1 MKKNYVPTSISL
13 YMNYLIIGM
22 AILILPQNMDTL
34 ANQWH
39 TSIASVSVVISAVG
53 IGRLVVMLVSGMLS
67 DKLGRKPFAVM
78 GALTYIL
85 FFIGILLSK
94 SLLFATI
101 FGVLAGIANSFIDAG
116 TYPALME
123 MYPQH
128 KGAANVTIKAFVSA
142 GQFILPLIIS
152 LIVVHGLWYGWS
164 FLLCSLILVLNVIF
178 LLSFSRFPAR
188 QPKKA
193 STAEPTAATP
203 AKGNVWIDGTL
214 FTIFSFLA
222 QGIFLL
228 VSTWITKYGESIVKM
243 GDVSSRALVSY
254 YSVGSITCVL
264 LTIYLSHKGV
274 QDIQFLFV
282 YMLLSFMSL
291 LVMYLFPIAWVCS
304 IMAFVVGFSA
314 AGGVMQIGLTI
325 MASFFP
331 NGKGTVTGVS
341 QTAASISG
349 FVVPLLGA
357 MLAANIANVILLD
370 VGLAFVG
377 FVVASIIVYRYHK
390 LFGRTSKQTKPV
402 TTPTLSKE
410 TN

>member
-39 TSIASVSVVISAVG
+39 TNIASVSVVIAAVG

-85 FFIGILLSK
+85 FFVGILMSR
-94 SLLFATI
+94 SLLVATI
-101 FGVLAGIANSFIDAG
+101 FGVLVGIANSFIDAG

-152 LIVVHGLWYGWS
+152 LIVANGLWYGWS
-164 FLLCSLILVLNVIF
+164 FMLCSVILVLNVIF
-178 LLSFSRFPAR
+178 LLVFSRFPAR
-188 QPKKA
+188 QVA
-193 STAEPTAATP
+193 QPTTTKATP
-203 AKGNVWIDGTL
+203 AAPVKGNVWIDGTL

-222 QGIFLL
+222 QGIFLR

-282 YMLLSFMSL
+282 YMLLSFISL
-291 LVMYLFPIAWVCS
+291 LIMYLFPIAWVCS

-370 VGLAFVG
+370 VGLAFIG
-377 FVVASIIVYRYHK
+377 FVVASVIVYRYYK
-390 LFGRTSKQTKPV
+390 LFGRTPKGTKTV